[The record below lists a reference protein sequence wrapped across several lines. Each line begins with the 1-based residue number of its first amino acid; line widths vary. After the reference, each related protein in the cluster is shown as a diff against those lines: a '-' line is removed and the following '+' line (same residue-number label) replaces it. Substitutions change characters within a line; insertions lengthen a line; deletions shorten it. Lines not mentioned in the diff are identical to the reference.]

1 MMGRK
6 EKLVGDE
13 WDMICWRGCYLY
25 LMRAG
30 AKKKLKRNI
39 NHRARGRERKQISKI
54 KEELNEN

>member
-13 WDMICWRGCYLY
+13 CDMICWRGCYLY

-39 NHRARGRERKQISKI
+39 NHRARCRERKRISKI
-54 KEELNEN
+54 KEEL